1 MGEDRATIEVEL
13 FHPKQDNVVIFRQ
26 IDRDGKSVWTINGKR
41 SGLREVERAVA
52 EFRIQVTNGSNKMI
66 NQYRQ
71 VRNIN
76 ILTRQSRS
84 KF

>member
-13 FHPKQDNVVIFRQ
+13 FHPEQDNVVIFRQ

-52 EFRIQVTNGSNKMI
+52 EFRIQVTNKIFYAYALS
-66 NQYRQ
+66 
-71 VRNIN
+71 
-76 ILTRQSRS
+76 S
-84 KF
+84 

>member
-52 EFRIQVTNGSNKMI
+52 EFRIQV
-66 NQYRQ
+66 
-71 VRNIN
+71 
-76 ILTRQSRS
+76 
-84 KF
+84 